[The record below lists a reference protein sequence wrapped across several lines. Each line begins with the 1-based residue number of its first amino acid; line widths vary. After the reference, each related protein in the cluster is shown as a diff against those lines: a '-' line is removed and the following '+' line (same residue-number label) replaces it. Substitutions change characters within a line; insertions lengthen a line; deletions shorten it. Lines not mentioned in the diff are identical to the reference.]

1 MTKALFAF
9 TRRKITNDALEIVN
23 RLVWFV
29 WVHDMKPRTIV
40 G

>member
-1 MTKALFAF
+1 MTNALFTF
-9 TRRKITNDALEIVN
+9 QRRKITNDALDLVN

-29 WVHDMKPRTIV
+29 WVHDLKPRTIV